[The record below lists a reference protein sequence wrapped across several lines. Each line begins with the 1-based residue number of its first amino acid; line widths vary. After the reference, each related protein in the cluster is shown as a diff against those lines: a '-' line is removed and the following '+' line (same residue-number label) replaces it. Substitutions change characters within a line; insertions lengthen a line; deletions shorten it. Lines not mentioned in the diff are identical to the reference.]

1 MKKTILALFMALSS
15 AGFAQKQN
23 QVTRT
28 HYYYTVLDVQNEQAL
43 QQVVDEI
50 SAYKGISGCKY
61 RIKSEKKMAEITFYF
76 DEQTQFQKKG
86 EGDKGDPMPD
96 AKKLI
101 LDKGLKYNG
110 FTSQTEKIT
119 N

>member
-1 MKKTILALFMALSS
+1 MKKIILALFIALSS
-15 AGFAQKQN
+15 AGFAQQQSQIN
-23 QVTRT
+23 RT
-28 HYYYTVLDVQNEQAL
+28 YYYYSVLDVQNEQTL

-50 SAYKGISGCKY
+50 SAFKGINDCKY
-61 RIKSEKKMAEITFYF
+61 RIKPEKKMAEITFYM
-76 DEQTQFQKKG
+76 DEQALFQKKG
-86 EGDKGDPMPD
+86 EGDKGDPLPD